1 MSAKRLRCKLE
12 RKWRESKSI
21 ADYREYRNQS
31 IAVNKNL
38 ETARIKHY
46 NNEICQQQGNSKVI
60 FSVAKKVIGD
70 NSDPILPQHTDSAD
84 LANRFSAFFHDKIQ
98 TIKANITIDTS
109 IPLPTELRYTGPRLV
124 VFQPVTTIEV
134 HKLILSTPNK
144 LCDLDPIPTTL
155 LKQCC
160 AELLPIITNII
171 NSSLVS
177 SVFPSAYKLALV
189 GPIIKKNSLDPDV
202 LKNYRPVSNLH
213 YISKLTE
220 KVVAEQSEIH
230 LENNNLLDPYQSG
243 YHKHHSTE
251 TAVLNITNDIL
262 SMKDCHQATALVS
275 SYKRLGNYFGFS
287 ETVLV
292 WFKSFL
298 ADRFQC
304 VILGNAQSK
313 SISILQGVPQG
324 SVLGA
329 QLYTLYLCP
338 MSEICKR
345 HDVHCHSYADDTQ
358 LYVHY
363 DRNCDIGM

>member
-1 MSAKRLRCKLE
+1 M
-12 RKWRESKSI
+12 
-21 ADYREYRNQS
+21 
-31 IAVNKNL
+31 
-38 ETARIKHY
+38 
-46 NNEICQQQGNSKVI
+46 
-60 FSVAKKVIGD
+60 
-70 NSDPILPQHTDSAD
+70 
-84 LANRFSAFFHDKIQ
+84 
-98 TIKANITIDTS
+98 
-109 IPLPTELRYTGPRLV
+109 
-124 VFQPVTTIEV
+124 
-134 HKLILSTPNK
+134 STPNK

-202 LKNYRPVSNLH
+202 LKNYRPVPNLH

-324 SVLGA
+324 LVLGA

-363 DRNCDIGM
+363 DRNCDIGMCGAITRLDYFITEIGQWMTHNCLKLNEDKTEWIIFNGGVISKNVTLTVGEHNIKQSAHIRSLGVKLDPEITIEPQIADACKSAYYHLRRINKIRKYLTEDST